1 MKFSLIKWSLDNIIY
16 ESNMQNADFNY
27 LPFDGGEGSVDRGRL
42 YCINDDILY
51 MLNNGSIV
59 YL

>member
-1 MKFSLIKWSLDNIIY
+1 
-16 ESNMQNADFNY
+16 MQNADFNY
-27 LPFDGGEGSVDRGRL
+27 LPFDGGEGSVDRWRL